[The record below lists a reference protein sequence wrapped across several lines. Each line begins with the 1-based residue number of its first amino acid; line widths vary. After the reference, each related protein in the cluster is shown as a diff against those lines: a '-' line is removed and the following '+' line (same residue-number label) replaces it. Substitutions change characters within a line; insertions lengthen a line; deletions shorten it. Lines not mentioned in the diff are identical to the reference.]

1 VFFPPILHT
10 PKKRTLKEKVIL
22 YRNKNIKRKENVF
35 RNRGGANLISHSLE
49 HAERLDQQDQLS
61 GYAQEFYLPE
71 KDIYLDGNSLG
82 LMSKRAEKALEE
94 LTHSWRTLGIDGW
107 MNGKHAWFTLSEKLG
122 AMCAPLVGAKAN
134 EVIITAST
142 TTNLH
147 QLVATFYKP
156 KGKRT
161 KILADELNFPSDIY
175 ALQSQIAL
183 RDLDPKEHLIQ
194 VKSRDGRMIEEQDII
209 EAMTDEIA
217 LIVLPTVLYR
227 SGQLLD
233 IEGLTKEAHKRG
245 ILIGFDGCHSVGAI
259 PHEFSKWG
267 VDFAYWCTYK
277 YLNSGPGGVG
287 ALYVNEKHFG
297 TMPGL
302 TGWFGS
308 DKEKQFDMEHT
319 FTPASHAG
327 AFQIG
332 TPHLLSTAP
341 LIGSLEMFAD
351 ATIEAIREKSLN
363 QTRYLMDLIQAELI
377 EYSFIIGNPVED
389 HRRGGHIAL
398 EHPEAARICKALKE
412 HGVVPDFR
420 NPNIIRLAPVALY
433 NSYTDVWNAVQI
445 LKKIM
450 IEKLYEKYENK
461 RGVIA

>member
-1 VFFPPILHT
+1 MSIL
-10 PKKRTLKEKVIL
+10 K
-22 YRNKNIKRKENVF
+22 
-35 RNRGGANLISHSLE
+35 SLE
-49 HAERLDQQDQLS
+49 YAEKLDQQDPLQS
-61 GYAQEFYLPE
+61 FREEFYLPE

-82 LMSKRAEKALEE
+82 LMSKRAEKSLLE
-94 LTHSWRTLGIDGW
+94 LVDSWRKQGIDGW
-107 MNGKHAWFTLSEKLG
+107 MNGKYPWFTLSEKLG
-122 AMCAPLVGAKAN
+122 EMCAPIIGAKAN

-156 KGKRT
+156 QGKRT

-175 ALQSQIAL
+175 ALQSQL
-183 RDLDPKEHLIQ
+183 QLKGLDPNEHFIQ
-194 VKSRDGRMIEEQDII
+194 VKSRDGRMIDEQDII
-209 EAMTDEIA
+209 DAMTEEVA
-217 LIVLPTVLYR
+217 LIILPTVLYR

-233 IEGLTKEAHKRG
+233 IEKLTSEAHKRG

-259 PHEFSKWG
+259 PHQFNKWG

-308 DKEKQFDMEHT
+308 NKEKQFDMEHT
-319 FTPASHAG
+319 FTQASDAG
-327 AFQIG
+327 AYQIG

-341 LIGSLEMFAD
+341 LIGSLEMFAE
-351 ATIEAIREKSLN
+351 ASIEAIRAKSLKLTN
-363 QTRYLMDLIQAELI
+363 FLMELIQSELG
-377 EYSFIIGNPVED
+377 EFNYTIGNPLED
-389 HRRGGHIAL
+389 DRRGGHVAL

-412 HGVVPDFR
+412 AGVIPDYR
-420 NPNIIRLAPVALY
+420 NPNIIRLAPVAFY
-433 NSYTDVWNAVQI
+433 TSYVDVWHTVQI
-445 LKKIM
+445 LKRIM
-450 IEKLYEKYENK
+450 EEKLYEKFENK
-461 RGVIA
+461 REVIA